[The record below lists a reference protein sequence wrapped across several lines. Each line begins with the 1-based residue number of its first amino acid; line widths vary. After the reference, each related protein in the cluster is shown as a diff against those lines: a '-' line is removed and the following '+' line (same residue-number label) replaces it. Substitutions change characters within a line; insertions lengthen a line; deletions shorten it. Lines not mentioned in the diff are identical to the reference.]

1 MKYSYFKSQL
11 LPKVIKVNKL
21 PLEKK
26 KKRLQFWTN
35 RFHHLFN
42 KGSYDLAYE
51 YMAMLELNYY
61 LDLDKNDHFRI
72 MLWRMFVADL
82 RRAFS
87 DYEME
92 CFDRLK
98 NAGLI

>member
-1 MKYSYFKSQL
+1 MKYSYFKTQL

-26 KKRLQFWTN
+26 EKRLQFWVN

-42 KGSYDLAYE
+42 QGSYELAYK

-61 LDLDKNDHFRI
+61 LGLDKNDDFRI
-72 MLWRMFVADL
+72 TLWMMFVKDF

-98 NAGLI
+98 NAVLI